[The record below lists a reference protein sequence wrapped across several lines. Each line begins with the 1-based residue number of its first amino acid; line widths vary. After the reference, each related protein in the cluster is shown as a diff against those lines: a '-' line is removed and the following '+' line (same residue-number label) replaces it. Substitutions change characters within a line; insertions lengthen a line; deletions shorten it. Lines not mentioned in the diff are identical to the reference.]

1 MIKGMNEQEAHKHF
15 SVQCFNGAWVL
26 LDKED
31 RTADED
37 GLLRETAHASLYHWL
52 KRDDCE
58 ASNVSIGLWQISRV
72 HAVLGEGK
80 LALHYATECVRVSE
94 LQKLPPFYRG
104 YGYEAEA
111 RAALLTGDGGR
122 AADALRVAQECA
134 QAVENE
140 EKQGLLQADLATLAE
155 SIQAPVDG
163 V

>member
-1 MIKGMNEQEAHKHF
+1 MSIDEAEAHKHF
-15 SVQCFNGAWVL
+15 SVQCFNGTWAL
-26 LDKED
+26 LDKES

-52 KRDDCE
+52 SREDC
-58 ASNVSIGLWQISRV
+58 AADNVSIGLWQVSRV

-80 LALHYATECVRVSE
+80 LALHYADECVRVSE

-111 RAALLTGDGGR
+111 RAAMLTGDGGR

-134 QAVENE
+134 QEVENE
-140 EKQGLLQADLATLAE
+140 EERGLLQADLEKLRE
-155 SIQAPVDG
+155 SIHAPVDG